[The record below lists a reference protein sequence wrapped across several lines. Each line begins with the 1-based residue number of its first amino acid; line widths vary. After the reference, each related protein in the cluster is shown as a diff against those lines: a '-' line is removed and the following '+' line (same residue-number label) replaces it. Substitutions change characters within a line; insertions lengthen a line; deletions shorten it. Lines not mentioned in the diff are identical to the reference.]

1 MKEEENIDKLIRE
14 TLSDSEAK
22 FYDDL
27 EEKNLMGKLVRASK
41 GKTGWLVV
49 TMSIV
54 NLLIFVLFVYCIIQ
68 FFKADEIK
76 VYIKW
81 ACGAFLAFTS
91 MGMMK
96 LYVWMQMDKNDLLR
110 EIKRLE
116 LQISSLSS
124 RIIK

>member
-14 TLSDSEAK
+14 TLSESEVR

-27 EEKNLMGKLVRASK
+27 EEKNLIGKLVGASK

-49 TMSIV
+49 VMSIV
-54 NLLIFVLFVYCIIQ
+54 NVLIFALFVYCILQ

-91 MGMMK
+91 MAMMK

-124 RIIK
+124 RISK